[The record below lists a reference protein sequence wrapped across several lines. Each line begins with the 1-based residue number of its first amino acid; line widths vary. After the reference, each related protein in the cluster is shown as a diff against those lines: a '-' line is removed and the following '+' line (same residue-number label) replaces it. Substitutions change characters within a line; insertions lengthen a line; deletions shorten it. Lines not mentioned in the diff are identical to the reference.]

1 MADLQKTVEIVFGGR
16 NDLSKVIGDV
26 ERSLSNINSATQPF
40 ADLSKDVLSAEAAVV
55 ALGVAFA
62 GLSIQQAGQ
71 FGDQF
76 AEISTLITDNA
87 ADLGGYKT
95 QILDYA
101 TTSTQSLESITGA
114 VYSAISAGVDYSD
127 ALGIMTAAE
136 QLAVAGKSDLNSTL
150 VAMASTMNAYGASTD
165 QAADYSDV
173 FFTAVKQ
180 GQTTIPELAA
190 GLAQVTSTAAAAEVP
205 FDDLSAAIAA
215 LTASGL
221 PTSQAITSI
230 KAALSNIVKPS
241 SDAKAAAA
249 ELGIEFNT
257 TALKTQGL
265 SGFMNMLW
273 EATGGNID
281 TMSRLFGSTEALTGV
296 MTLAGDK
303 SGIFAQAMQ
312 EMETRSGATAVAFEK
327 MVDNFELNNQK
338 LVNNLQVVLVGVG
351 GQLLDEYGGLVD
363 ALIKTLQ
370 GVGTALDNGSLDGLI
385 NIFES
390 ALTDITGLLNSAA
403 QNLPAAL
410 SGIDWSGLEQ
420 SFDNLKG
427 SIGEAFKTIF
437 GDVNLN
443 SVEGLQSAIQT
454 VVDVLAGL
462 TNVSAGV
469 VQGLQP
475 LFEGVRF
482 LAEKFTEADQS
493 GQEFAGNILGIGTS
507 VNQITGLLSGAT
519 STVGGLSNAL
529 LLLGGSSVINA
540 ITGLI
545 NTLGGPGS
553 GLVGAIGKLG
563 AIGAAG
569 GAGYAFGTWLN
580 GQINTAVQSL
590 TGGENDSLGGLIY
603 DWINGDSSKIDA
615 AMTTVESQLQR
626 PISKIEDDLTPAARA
641 FVDKV
646 RGNAE
651 DFSAIQWELDPQG
664 NILGT
669 VTTLATETDAKFQEL
684 KGYYESLGNSP
695 KIAAAMAQLE
705 LQTQRI
711 PSAVSKA
718 KDDTKVKAE
727 ELLVELEK
735 IASNERLKTFEI
747 SAELNIANLEA
758 ESKKAIAIID
768 GIGTSITSTGDLLGN
783 LTGSFGDLSPTD
795 LAARRTIDDLIDD
808 ENKRRDEVFKQQKE
822 LTKVQIDL
830 ENEKLSRL
838 QNGDAIIKISGDGL
852 APELEAF
859 MWKILERIQIE
870 AAADQAEFLL
880 GV

>member
-16 NDLSKVIGDV
+16 NDLSKTIGEV
-26 ERSLSNINSATQPF
+26 ERSLSNINNATQPF
-40 ADLSKDVLSAEAAVV
+40 ADIATAIGGITLAADTAILALGGFSVDAAGSFQTGMNEIKTLLDTRVVDFDDFSNQVRGFFSTTAQPIDEVLSATYQSISQGIPPEAIGNFLSSVDILATAGGSTLPAAVNLL
-55 ALGVAFA
+55 AGTANA
-62 GLSIQQAGQ
+62 YGLSIDDVSGY
-71 FGDQF
+71 
-76 AEISTLITDNA
+76 
-87 ADLGGYKT
+87 AD
-95 QILDYA
+95 I
-101 TTSTQSLESITGA
+101 
-114 VYSAISAGVDYSD
+114 
-127 ALGIMTAAE
+127 
-136 QLAVAGKSDLNSTL
+136 
-150 VAMASTMNAYGASTD
+150 
-165 QAADYSDV
+165 
-173 FFTAVKQ
+173 FFTAVKD
-180 GQTTIPELAA
+180 GKTTIPDLASAIGTVTSLAA
-190 GLAQVTSTAAAAEVP
+190 P
-205 FDDLSAAIAA
+205 FGVSVADVAAAIAA
-215 LTASGL
+215 LTSYGVPTTEQAATILKNMIQGLVNPSAS
-221 PTSQAITSI
+221 
-230 KAALSNIVKPS
+230 AAKS
-241 SDAKAAAA
+241 AKD
-249 ELGIEFNT
+249 LGISLGADIFRD
-257 TALKTQGL
+257 KTLPEVLNDIGEKT
-265 SGFMNMLW
+265 GFSAGKIQDMF
-273 EATGGNID
+273 T
-281 TMSRLFGSTEALTGV
+281 STEALQGVLPLINDPAQKFKKAIDDMSTSTGSAQKAYDDMV
-296 MTLAGDK
+296 GSYDNLNGRMVNSIKDVLISIGIPLLDDYANAIKGLD
-303 SGIFAQAMQ
+303 GIFDAINLGLS
-312 EMETRSGATAVAFEK
+312 SGSFDPIIAVFE
-327 MVDNFELNNQK
+327 DLLED
-338 LVNNLQVVLVGVG
+338 VG
-351 GQLLDEYGGLVD
+351 QFARDIAAALPD
-363 ALIKTLQ
+363 ALEN
-370 GVGTALDNGSLDGLI
+370 V
-385 NIFES
+385 
-390 ALTDITGLLNSAA
+390 
-403 QNLPAAL
+403 
-410 SGIDWSGLEQ
+410 DWSGLIK
-420 SFDNLKG
+420 SFDDVETSLSSVFDAIFGPDAGFGNADELG
-427 SIGEAFKTIF
+427 KTIQVF
-437 GDVNLN
+437 
-443 SVEGLQSAIQT
+443 
-454 VVDVLAGL
+454 VDGLAGL
-462 TNVSAGV
+462 NNLSAGII
-469 VQGLQP
+469 
-475 LFEGVRF
+475 
-482 LAEKFTEADQS
+482 EA
-493 GQEFAGNILGIGTS
+493 LP
-507 VNQITGLLSGAT
+507 GLLSAISDFIRGAT
-519 STVGGLSNAL
+519 TTDAETLLNIGKGLGALVAINVVSGAASGLVTMVGGLSLAL
-529 LLLGGSSVINA
+529 ANLTKINPAAIAGVAAALGPIALIAGS
-540 ITGLI
+540 
-545 NTLGGPGS
+545 
-553 GLVGAIGKLG
+553 
-563 AIGAAG
+563 
-569 GAGYAFGTWLN
+569 GYAFGTWLN